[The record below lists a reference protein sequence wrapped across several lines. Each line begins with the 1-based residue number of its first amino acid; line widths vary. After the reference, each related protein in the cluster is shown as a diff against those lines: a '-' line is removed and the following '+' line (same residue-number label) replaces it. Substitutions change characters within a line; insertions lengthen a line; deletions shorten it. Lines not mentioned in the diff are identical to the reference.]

1 VFPRRSIAGRLV
13 LLLGI
18 GVGCILAAVVGYGW
32 RASRDLLEAE
42 TKERILAVAA
52 ATVARIDAVTSG
64 VEKVVRETALLMDRF
79 PLTAEEK
86 AMLLEDKL
94 RLHGELFGMAASLG
108 GTALPGTVP
117 YVYRGPGGLVRT
129 DLASG
134 AYPMQIMDWYT
145 IPRELLR
152 SVWSEPYFD
161 EGGGNAVMATY
172 SVPLVKELA
181 FAGIVTG
188 DISLEW
194 LTELLGTLPLGS
206 GYAFLLSRNGTF
218 ISHPVRDFI
227 MNETVFSIAETL
239 GEPSLRE
246 LGKHMVRGGSGFVPF
261 RDFSKKERDATPSH
275 WLAFLP
281 VPSTGWSLGI
291 VLGKEDVLA
300 PVAALSSIQL
310 GLGGA
315 GFLLMLGLVLFVA
328 RTITD
333 PLKRL
338 EGIAGK
344 IARGDL
350 DVPVPDLSGGD
361 EVASLAESFARMQAD
376 LRTYLAKLA
385 ATTAAK
391 ERIESEL
398 RIAHTIQMELVPKT
412 FPPFPDRKEFDIFAL
427 LDPAR
432 EVGGD
437 FYDFFF
443 LDETHFC
450 FVVGDVSGKGIPA
463 ALFMAVT
470 RTFVKAIAK
479 NASAPGE
486 ILARLNDALA
496 EQNESCMFV
505 TLFCAVADLSTG
517 ECAFANGGHNLPLL
531 LRRGMAPE
539 RLPRLAGCLLGAMEG
554 RHFEEGHLCFGRGDR
569 LFLYTDGVSEAM
581 NEAGAFYSEAR
592 LEAELARCAAADDR
606 FANVRSLAMEIRT
619 TVDRFAAGA
628 EQADDVTILV
638 FEFR

>member
-1 VFPRRSIAGRLV
+1 V

-42 TKERILAVAA
+42 TKERILAVAD

-79 PLTAEEK
+79 PLTAEER

-94 RLHGELFGMAASLG
+94 RLHNELFGMAACLG
-108 GTALPGTVP
+108 RTALPGAAP
-117 YVYRGPGGLVRT
+117 YVYRGSEGLVRT

-134 AYPMQIMDWYT
+134 PYPMQIMDWYT

-172 SVPLVKELA
+172 SVPLVKDLA

-227 MNETVFSIAETL
+227 MNETIFSIAEAL

-261 RDFSKKERDATPSH
+261 RGFSKEDGDATLSH

-281 VPSTGWSLGI
+281 VPSTGWSLGM

-300 PVAALSSIQL
+300 PVVALSSIQL

-338 EGIAGK
+338 EGIAEK
-344 IARGDL
+344 IARGAL
-350 DVPVPDLSGGD
+350 DIPVPDLSGGD

-443 LDETHFC
+443 LDKTHFC

-496 EQNESCMFV
+496 EQNESCMFA
-505 TLFCAVADLSTG
+505 TLFCAVVDLSTG
-517 ECAFANGGHNLPLL
+517 ECTFANGGHIPPFL
-531 LRRGMAPE
+531 LRRGKAPE
-539 RLPRLAGCLLGAMEG
+539 RLPRLEGCLLGAMEG
-554 RHFEEGHLCFGRGDR
+554 RHFEEGHLRLGQGDR
-569 LFLYTDGVSEAM
+569 LFLYTDGVSEAV
-581 NEAGAFYSEAR
+581 NEAGVFYSEAR
-592 LEAELARCAAADDR
+592 LEAELARCATADDQ
-606 FANVRSLAMEIRT
+606 FANVRSLATEIRA
-619 TVDRFAAGA
+619 TVERFAAGA
-628 EQADDVTILV
+628 EQADDVTILI